1 MTEGPMQGV
10 PLFSVEHDIARIT
23 LNRPDQHNRIDPDDL
38 PLLAQYVADAERSG
52 RVRALVISGAGSQTF
67 SSGYTLSAIAEKL
80 DRGFEL
86 FLDALENCALPT
98 LCALNGSVYG
108 GATDL
113 ALCCDFRIGVVG
125 SRMFMPAARIGLH
138 YYPGGMRR
146 YITALGLANA
156 KRLFLTGMTLDAA
169 EMLRIGFLTD
179 LVAPHEL
186 SERTA
191 SYLEAM
197 ASCDIDVIR
206 SMKQQLNRIAAGDAA
221 AIVSRSE
228 YEKSLASTSLRD
240 RLAALAVSPK
250 TR

>member
-1 MTEGPMQGV
+1 MIEGPMQGV

-38 PLLAQYVADAERSG
+38 PLLTRYVADAERSG
-52 RVRALVISGAGSQTF
+52 RVRALVITGAGAKTF

-98 LCALNGSVYG
+98 ICALNGSVYG

-113 ALCCDFRIGVVG
+113 ALCCDFRIGVTG

-156 KRLFLTGMTLDAA
+156 KRLFLTAMTLDAV

-179 LVAPHEL
+179 LVEPREL
-186 SERTA
+186 SNRTA

-206 SMKQQLNRIAAGDAA
+206 SMKQQLNRIAAGDGA
-221 AIVSRSE
+221 AIESRSE
-228 YEKSLASTSLRD
+228 YEKSLSSTSLRD
-240 RLAALAVSPK
+240 RLAALVVAPK